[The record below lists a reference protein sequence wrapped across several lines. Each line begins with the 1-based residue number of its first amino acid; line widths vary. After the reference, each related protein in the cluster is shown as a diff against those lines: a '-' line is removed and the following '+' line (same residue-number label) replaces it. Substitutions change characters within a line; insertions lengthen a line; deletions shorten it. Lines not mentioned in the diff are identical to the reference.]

1 MSANKGHAL
10 ENSGASET
18 PSRTGEL
25 DFGLAE
31 WEETHLIT
39 VPVDKVWPDPKQP
52 RKHFAEESLAELGR
66 TLRMVQVHPIVV
78 RRDGSGWVLVDGE
91 RRWRAALAEGL
102 PTLLAREMNLT
113 RRAELVS
120 MVIQL
125 VANTHRDQLT
135 LEEEALGVLGLAE
148 GGFPISAIARALGHN
163 EDRVVSL
170 LAVARSGEAR
180 ALIGAGRLA
189 SVSAWDAYQALDPPE
204 RKQVLDSTD
213 QVTVERCERVRREK
227 EHAERAKQQ
236 RLAMPRPSAVADQSQ
251 WQSEDESM
259 DSEVLETSPDESAM
273 DEMPL
278 TDAEVDAM
286 LEDDATAPR
295 AGGVRTRRLTHL
307 EALLALHDRAHKERE
322 ALVAGLDGVRGE
334 LDAGIVA
341 LAGHAEITET
351 AFAAVR
357 AALAPAEA
365 RVDRALKHI
374 VRPPELAPCC
384 AQSFAE
390 RHYQK
395 EPDTETAIAVADNT
409 CDKTAE
415 RRS

>member
-1 MSANKGHAL
+1 MSANKGNVL
-10 ENSGASET
+10 ENSGADET
-18 PSRTGEL
+18 PSRAGEF
-25 DFGLAE
+25 DFGIAE

-39 VPVDKVWPDPKQP
+39 VPVDRVWPDPKQP
-52 RKHFAEESLAELGR
+52 RKHLDEESLADLGR
-66 TLRMVQVHPIVV
+66 TLRMVQVQPIVV
-78 RRDGSGWVLVDGE
+78 RREGSGWVLVDGE
-91 RRWRAALAEGL
+91 RRWRAARAEGL

-113 RRAELVS
+113 RRVELVS

-135 LEEEALGVLGLAE
+135 LEEEALGVLRLAE

-204 RKQVLDSTD
+204 RKRVLDSTD
-213 QVTVERCERVRREK
+213 QVTVERCERVRRET

-236 RLAMPRPSAVADQSQ
+236 RLAMPRPSAAADQPQ
-251 WQSEDESM
+251 WQSEDESAT
-259 DSEVLETSPDESAM
+259 DET
-273 DEMPL
+273 PL

-286 LEDDATAPR
+286 FEDNASAPR
-295 AGGVRTRRLTHL
+295 AGGVRARRLTHL
-307 EALLALHDRAHKERE
+307 EALLALHDRAHKERG
-322 ALVAGLDGVRGE
+322 ALVTGLDGVREE

-395 EPDTETAIAVADNT
+395 EPDAETAIAGADNS

-415 RRS
+415 QRS

>member
-1 MSANKGHAL
+1 MSANTGHVL

-18 PSRTGEL
+18 TSRAGEL
-25 DFGLAE
+25 DFGIAE

-39 VPVDKVWPDPKQP
+39 VPVDRVWPDPKQP
-52 RKHFAEESLAELGR
+52 RKHFDEESLADLGR
-66 TLRMVQVHPIVV
+66 TLRMVQVQPIVV
-78 RRDGSGWVLVDGE
+78 RREGSGWVLVDGE
-91 RRWRAALAEGL
+91 RRWRAARAEGL

-113 RRAELVS
+113 RRVELVS

-135 LEEEALGVLGLAE
+135 LEEEALGVLRLAE

-204 RKQVLDSTD
+204 RKRVLDSTD
-213 QVTVERCERVRREK
+213 QVTVERCERVRRET

-236 RLAMPRPSAVADQSQ
+236 RLAMPRPSAAADQPQ
-251 WQSEDESM
+251 WQSEDESAT
-259 DSEVLETSPDESAM
+259 DET
-273 DEMPL
+273 PL

-286 LEDDATAPR
+286 FEDNASAPR
-295 AGGVRTRRLTHL
+295 AGGVRARRLTHL

-322 ALVAGLDGVRGE
+322 ALVTGLDGVREE

-395 EPDTETAIAVADNT
+395 EPDAETAIAVADNT

>member
-39 VPVDKVWPDPKQP
+39 VPVDKVRPDPKQP

-102 PTLLAREMNLT
+102 PTLLAREMHLT

-135 LEEEALGVLGLAE
+135 LEEKALGVLRLAE
-148 GGFPISAIARALGHN
+148 GGFPISAISRALGHN

-180 ALIGAGRLA
+180 TLIGGGRLA

-236 RLAMPRPSAVADQSQ
+236 RLAMPRPRATADESQ
-251 WQSEDESM
+251 RQSEDGSM
-259 DSEVLETSPDESAM
+259 DSEVQETNADKSAT
-273 DEMPL
+273 DGALL
-278 TDAEVDAM
+278 TDAEVDAI
-286 LEDDATAPR
+286 LEDGASAPI
-295 AGGVRTRRLTHL
+295 AGGVQVRRPTHL

-322 ALVAGLDGVRGE
+322 ALVAGLDGHPVGSE
-334 LDAGIVA
+334 
-341 LAGHAEITET
+341 H
-351 AFAAVR
+351 
-357 AALAPAEA
+357 P
-365 RVDRALKHI
+365 
-374 VRPPELAPCC
+374 
-384 AQSFAE
+384 S
-390 RHYQK
+390 
-395 EPDTETAIAVADNT
+395 
-409 CDKTAE
+409 
-415 RRS
+415 

>member
-1 MSANKGHAL
+1 MSANTGHVL

-18 PSRTGEL
+18 TSRAGEL
-25 DFGLAE
+25 DFGIAE

-39 VPVDKVWPDPKQP
+39 VPVDRVWPDPKQP
-52 RKHFAEESLAELGR
+52 RKHFDEESLADLGR
-66 TLRMVQVHPIVV
+66 TLRMVQVQPIVV
-78 RRDGSGWVLVDGE
+78 RREGSGWVLVDGE
-91 RRWRAALAEGL
+91 RRWRAARAEGL

-113 RRAELVS
+113 RRVELVS

-135 LEEEALGVLGLAE
+135 LEEEALGVLRLAE

-204 RKQVLDSTD
+204 RKRVLDSTD

-236 RLAMPRPSAVADQSQ
+236 RLAMPRPSAAADQPQ
-251 WQSEDESM
+251 WQSEDESAT
-259 DSEVLETSPDESAM
+259 DET
-273 DEMPL
+273 PL

-286 LEDDATAPR
+286 FEDNASAPR
-295 AGGVRTRRLTHL
+295 AGGVRARRLTHL

-322 ALVAGLDGVRGE
+322 ALVTGLDGVREE

-395 EPDTETAIAVADNT
+395 EPDAETAIAGADNS

-415 RRS
+415 QRS

>member
-1 MSANKGHAL
+1 MSANKGNVL
-10 ENSGASET
+10 ENSGADET
-18 PSRTGEL
+18 PSRAGEF
-25 DFGLAE
+25 DFGIAE

-39 VPVDKVWPDPKQP
+39 VPVDRVWPDPKQP
-52 RKHFAEESLAELGR
+52 RKHLDEESLADLGR
-66 TLRMVQVHPIVV
+66 TLRMVQVQPIVV
-78 RRDGSGWVLVDGE
+78 RREGSGWVLVDGE
-91 RRWRAALAEGL
+91 RRWRAARAEGL

-113 RRAELVS
+113 RRVELVS

-135 LEEEALGVLGLAE
+135 LEEEALGVLRLAE

-204 RKQVLDSTD
+204 RKRVLDSTD

-236 RLAMPRPSAVADQSQ
+236 RLAMPRPSAAADQPQ
-251 WQSEDESM
+251 WQSEDESAT
-259 DSEVLETSPDESAM
+259 DET
-273 DEMPL
+273 PL

-286 LEDDATAPR
+286 FEDNASAPR
-295 AGGVRTRRLTHL
+295 AGGVRARRLTHL

-322 ALVAGLDGVRGE
+322 ALVTGLDGVREE

-395 EPDTETAIAVADNT
+395 EPDAETAIAGADNS

-415 RRS
+415 QRS